1 MPVKDISACF
11 FCTRKTRIVYP
22 YVGIIQIRLWVKTL
36 PVYSQPAKHQL
47 PCCVFKIKSM
57 NNVTIQNPTT
67 HIRKNARYSCF
78 PAATQLILLI
88 CVGVAL
94 FEPLENKKTCCLHA
108 SMTHQLF
115 LFSVVLNSHY
125 I

>member
-1 MPVKDISACF
+1 M
-11 FCTRKTRIVYP
+11 
-22 YVGIIQIRLWVKTL
+22 
-36 PVYSQPAKHQL
+36 
-47 PCCVFKIKSM
+47 
-57 NNVTIQNPTT
+57 
-67 HIRKNARYSCF
+67 
-78 PAATQLILLI
+78 LI

-108 SMTHQLF
+108 SMTHHLF